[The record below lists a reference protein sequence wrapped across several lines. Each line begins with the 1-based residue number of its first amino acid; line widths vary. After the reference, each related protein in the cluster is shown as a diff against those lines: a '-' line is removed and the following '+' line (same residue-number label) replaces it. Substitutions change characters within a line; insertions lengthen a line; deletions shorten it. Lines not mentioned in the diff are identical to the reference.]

1 MDEYNKNGR
10 QEEEELSRRLHEKRV
25 SNFSLNIAEED
36 LESSQYQEPPAI
48 NSYSDPSVA
57 QRQSAQATRNE
68 KQAKKRAA
76 RAHKARNKQKR
87 KGNRRFFRVVWLV
100 MVVLVSLV
108 IGQYGVD
115 GINDMLAV
123 GRQAVAVTVDIPV
136 DPTTE
141 EVADI
146 LEEKGIIQEKSFFIL
161 YASITNSSEYYS
173 NGTFQLDTSMDY
185 EAIINNLQRTAN
197 RLDTVTVMIP
207 EGTSVVEL
215 AELLEENGVCSAA
228 DFLEECNTR
237 ELDESYD
244 VLTQMPDEGN
254 RYYHLEGYLFPDT
267 YEFYK
272 NDDVTSVVMKL
283 VNNCGK
289 RLSEEIRQEITDSG
303 RTIDEVLTLASI
315 IQAEAANKDDMYM
328 VSSVLQNRLRDGAQY
343 DIYTLDCDST
353 RYYPYKTQDQI
364 PEDQRETFVSSY
376 NTYSIQGLPP
386 GPICNPGLDAID
398 AALHPAETNF
408 YYFCHDAEGMAYYA
422 QTAAQHQQNLVEAGL
437 R

>member
-36 LESSQYQEPPAI
+36 LESSQYQDPPAI

-123 GRQAVAVTVDIPV
+123 GREAVTVTVDIPV

-364 PEDQRETFVSSY
+364 PEAQRETFVSSY

>member
-123 GRQAVAVTVDIPV
+123 GRQAAAVTVDIPV

-185 EAIINNLQRTAN
+185 EAIINNLQRTTN

-364 PEDQRETFVSSY
+364 PEDQRETFTSSY

>member
-1 MDEYNKNGR
+1 
-10 QEEEELSRRLHEKRV
+10 
-25 SNFSLNIAEED
+25 
-36 LESSQYQEPPAI
+36 
-48 NSYSDPSVA
+48 
-57 QRQSAQATRNE
+57 
-68 KQAKKRAA
+68 
-76 RAHKARNKQKR
+76 
-87 KGNRRFFRVVWLV
+87 

-123 GRQAVAVTVDIPV
+123 GREAVTVTVDIPV

-185 EAIINNLQRTAN
+185 EAIINNLQRTTN

>member
-185 EAIINNLQRTAN
+185 EAIINNLQRTTN

>member
-123 GRQAVAVTVDIPV
+123 GREAVAVTVDIPV

>member
-36 LESSQYQEPPAI
+36 LESSQYQDPPAI

-87 KGNRRFFRVVWLV
+87 KGNRRFFRAVWLV

-123 GRQAVAVTVDIPV
+123 GREAVTVTVDIPV

-185 EAIINNLQRTAN
+185 EAIINNLQRTTN